1 MRLAAAL
8 PGDSWGRAER
18 GSRGLV
24 ASGDPRHPYPL
35 EIDLPRWVLERD
47 PELRRWLFAYG
58 PALRIEAP
66 AALVAEHQR
75 WLLRALQGYAGS
87 GQTAG
92 RLGEGTEPEL
102 NRNWIRKKAMGRQA
116 TRQLGDP
123 TA

>member
-1 MRLAAAL
+1 MDTLRLRCSAAVRLAAAL

-35 EIDLPRWVLERD
+35 EIDLPRWVLARD

-75 WLLRALQGYAGS
+75 WLLRALQSHAEAREA
-87 GQTAG
+87 AG
-92 RLGEGTEPEL
+92 RLGDATEPDL
-102 NRNWIRKKAMGRQA
+102 NRSWIRK
-116 TRQLGDP
+116 T
-123 TA
+123 